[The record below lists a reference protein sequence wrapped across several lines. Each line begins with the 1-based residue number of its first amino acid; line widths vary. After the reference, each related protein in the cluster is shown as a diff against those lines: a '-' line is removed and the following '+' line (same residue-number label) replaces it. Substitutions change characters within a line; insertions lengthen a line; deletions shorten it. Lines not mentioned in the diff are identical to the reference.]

1 MAAALLLFIPGVEK
15 TLNHLGQV
23 SLESANG
30 SERNIDKTMLS
41 ASFHELRNAAI
52 SIDIHHNE
60 KASSPVD
67 PDDLT
72 Q

>member
-1 MAAALLLFIPGVEK
+1 
-15 TLNHLGQV
+15 
-23 SLESANG
+23 
-30 SERNIDKTMLS
+30 MLS
-41 ASFHELRNAAI
+41 ASFHELRNPAT

-60 KASSPVD
+60 KANSPVD

>member
-1 MAAALLLFIPGVEK
+1 
-15 TLNHLGQV
+15 
-23 SLESANG
+23 
-30 SERNIDKTMLS
+30 MLS

-60 KASSPVD
+60 KANSPVY